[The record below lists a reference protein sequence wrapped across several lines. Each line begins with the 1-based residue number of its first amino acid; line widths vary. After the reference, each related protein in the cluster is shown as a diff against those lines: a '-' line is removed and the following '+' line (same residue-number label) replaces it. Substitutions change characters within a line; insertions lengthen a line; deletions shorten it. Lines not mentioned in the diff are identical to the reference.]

1 MLFELHFT
9 LYLPIFVWY
18 LLVDATIRKNM
29 FLHVLFALIAIV
41 LLKLLASFV
50 MQSSQINYQEG

>member
-50 MQSSQINYQEG
+50 MQSSQIDY